1 MKNNPQI
8 SFILLLAFL
17 SQASWAQEK
26 SSYPDFSWDHVP
38 LYMHMRKAEAFT
50 PEELDY
56 LAAFPIITL
65 EKTTGSKT
73 YGSTEKG
80 SLEAAS
86 AIKAVNPEAKVLYYR
101 NIMVHY
107 GGYDVNESFNDINQ
121 GLLAD
126 SSGNTNIVHRGKRG
140 AYDLSNPEVQKWW
153 VDDCVAMAGHE
164 QIDGIF
170 IDGNIKA
177 LEPVFLGKEIGPEKK
192 AEVKAGYDEVMKELH
207 DRSAKDKL
215 LIANLIRARLPNSG
229 LDYMEYLDG
238 SYLEGFELAANG
250 YTKLEYVARAID
262 ATQKAAR
269 SGKIICMS
277 MGLGKSRKSGT
288 GIDDT
293 RMKAEQGSPY
303 QDRLTY
309 SLSIFLICAEK
320 YSYFLA
326 HDGYS
331 VNGDDSSV
339 WLKLFPEYKKPLGP
353 PKGPAKME
361 GYIYTREYERASV
374 WLDIE
379 HEKAKIEWN

>member
-1 MKNNPQI
+1 MKNIPQI
-8 SFILLLAFL
+8 TFILLLGFL

-26 SSYPDFSWDHVP
+26 SNYPDFSWDHVP

-50 PEELDY
+50 PEELAY
-56 LAAFPIITL
+56 LAGFPIITL

-80 SLEAAS
+80 SLEAAK
-86 AIKAVNPEAKVLYYR
+86 AIKEVNPDAKVLYYR

-107 GGYDVNESFNDINQ
+107 QGYDVNESFNDIDQ
-121 GLLAD
+121 GLLMDA
-126 SSGNTNIVHRGKRG
+126 SGNTNIVHKGKRG
-140 AYDLSNPEVQKWW
+140 AYDLSNPQVQKWW
-153 VDDCVAMAGHE
+153 VDDCVTMAGHE

-177 LEPVFLGKEIGPEKK
+177 LEPVFLGKEIGAEKK
-192 AEVKAGYDEVMKELH
+192 SQVEAGYEEVMKDLYE
-207 DRSAKDKL
+207 RTGEDKL

-229 LDYMEYLDG
+229 LEYLNYLHG
-238 SYLEGFELAANG
+238 SYIEGFELEANG
-250 YTKLEYVARAID
+250 LTHLEYLAKGID
-262 ATQKAAR
+262 AVQKAACN
-269 SGKIICMS
+269 GKIICFS
-277 MGLGKSRKSGT
+277 MGLGMAKHTGI

-293 RMKAEQGSPY
+293 RMKAEKGSPY

-309 SLSIFLICAEK
+309 SLSIFLVCAEK

-353 PKGPAKME
+353 PKGPAKKE
-361 GYIYTREYERASV
+361 GYIYTREYEHASV
-374 WLDIE
+374 RLDIE
-379 HEKAKIEWN
+379 HEKARIDWK